1 MAAISLTASIFTA
14 LGLAL
19 PLIGMARAQFTDQ
32 DDNVLVRAVL
42 DGDAP
47 AYRGLVERYQ
57 GRIYNVIFGMVR
69 NQEDAEDLAQDAFV
83 KAFRKI
89 DTFRLESKFYTW
101 LCRIA
106 VNTTLDHLRKKAR
119 RPTAEF
125 DEQIG
130 TQDAEGNFID
140 AHHQDNPE
148 ANTYQEQVRQKIIT
162 EVDKLPEDQKQVVI
176 LREIDGL
183 SYREISEILDVPE
196 GTVMSRLFYARKR
209 LREVLKEIH
218 KPDAE

>member
-14 LGLAL
+14 LGIAL
-19 PLIGMARAQFTDQ
+19 PLLGMAKTQFIDQ
-32 DDNVLVRAVL
+32 DDNALVKAVL
-42 DGDAP
+42 DGDAA

-57 GRIYNVIFGMVR
+57 GRIYNIVFGMVR

-106 VNTTLDHLRKKAR
+106 VNTTLDHLRKRAR
-119 RPTAEF
+119 RPTSEF
-125 DEQIG
+125 DESIG
-130 TQDAEGNFID
+130 TQDAEGNFIE
-140 AHHQDNPE
+140 AHNKDNPE
-148 ANTYQEQVRQKIIT
+148 ANTYNEQVRRRIIT
-162 EVDKLPEDQKQVVI
+162 EVDQLPEDQKQVVI
-176 LREIDGL
+176 LREVDGL
-183 SYREISEILDVPE
+183 SYREISEIIDVPE

-209 LREVLKEIH
+209 LREALQDLNNE
-218 KPDAE
+218 EEE